1 MFNINKFILSRE
13 IKKLKSKYTNITRF
27 DNIEMRDFITYYR
40 KYPYTLFD
48 RVIQFIFGYK
58 YTFENKY
65 KIMSKYDFIKLNK
78 HHCKYAYY
86 KLLDIY
92 KILAANNIKWL
103 HSLLPTGLH
112 YYLDDTGNVGVI
124 PYVTRSIKVNEFLN
138 KLDAGDFENN
148 IIIIYSIVKTPNN
161 DYIIRYAAEPTPF
174 IINL

>member
-1 MFNINKFILSRE
+1 
-13 IKKLKSKYTNITRF
+13 
-27 DNIEMRDFITYYR
+27 
-40 KYPYTLFD
+40 
-48 RVIQFIFGYK
+48 
-58 YTFENKY
+58 
-65 KIMSKYDFIKLNK
+65 
-78 HHCKYAYY
+78 
-86 KLLDIY
+86 
-92 KILAANNIKWL
+92 
-103 HSLLPTGLH
+103 LH